1 MGIRTTDL
9 QINLSPT
16 LKPVINSGVT
26 PTEKPVISAEANSAS
41 VFETQIGQTILRSNL
56 SEILDNLDSFKAK
69 IKHSI
74 EDAKLLTGNFKY
86 SNTYESRLREYS
98 GRQYSN
104 IANRI
109 DNSSSL
115 KTDLFMAALWEQRQ
129 QPELKEKLVD
139 AGIKISDLEK
149 YLEQKLSMCIDE
161 RWLQGRNDYIK
172 AFLDDK
178 SGVKIVNELL
188 LERNSDKSWLSY
200 SAADHYFISESR
212 EVLGPGVH
220 KSFDQTQKVIELLLK
235 HNAVSDKNK
244 YKFLQTLTNSF
255 VEKALYGD
263 FLYNCDSKEYL
274 QQQRNFRDHMI
285 AEVRQNN
292 LNIQGLPVD
301 FIKTLNSENFLS
313 KFIYLKKED
322 DQLKFSDPGRIS
334 EYSLV
339 MLKSQEEHLR
349 PEIREAVN
357 SLISSEDFLNSRA
370 ASSYLYAALQL
381 GNDKLI
387 NEFIEKLELK
397 HLEKNELAPY
407 HIAWSLLEANLTQE
421 NTEKILNFAKSDQ
434 IVNNHEHY
442 CNGVTFAEALFRD
455 IVSIKSVAKDVHETK
470 GLEYAQIFFKALD
483 PQKISGAEVA
493 STAAWH
499 DHWNKGSE
507 VKSSLEALVPV
518 LDKSNLSP
526 AAVTDFILQVLKNDY
541 VKVLE
546 EGNLNQIFA
555 LNQSIQ
561 SLNMTDNF
569 PDFKVEIGEYIT
581 HSKPELKV
589 SLEDISSNDGG
600 RVISDNWDFSFL
612 DKVINCFD
620 KESPAVT
627 LLETQRKHAESMKK
641 SLEQMDTEGLKI
653 NQAEGLQDTH
663 QNNEVLQVLGEAF
676 LQADRLVP
684 HKYLPALYLMDK
696 TNPEFT
702 QRIEELYNQSN
713 TVRKAG
719 FIARLHELAC
729 DEKHYTKI
737 EALETKLIQDCKNSD
752 DLNLMLISLN
762 QETSFTYSTRFI
774 ETLNKKIK
782 EDGFIWN
789 INEEQRIDFQEKLR
803 MPQQQSLN
811 QEIKDKLK
819 LVLEAHEHKLNKP
832 SLLDELEASL
842 IRECK
847 DSHDLNTV
855 IQTLNESPDFR
866 YSASFRENLLTKIYR
881 DETFIWNANDSEITK
896 FKKSLPPLFNKLL
909 MDRLPTIEGLKIE
922 NLSTCPA
929 KLESQ
934 TTENGETT
942 LQMMRGGKQ
951 IQIATITKN
960 EEQES
965 YTLKNR
971 EAQDE
976 IQVSVLGKWGYQG
989 CDYFTP
995 GDYFSLDKQLF
1006 YCNQNKETAQL
1017 EFIEVT
1023 EENINLLRSLTKNEN
1038 NLLSLSEALAYSQG
1052 ELIRDE
1058 DNKIIDFGGGLKN
1071 GGLLNHSRFHKLHEK
1086 VYFEDFEAAVA
1097 NNDVKT
1103 IVNLS
1108 NLIDKKGFNLSIDKL
1123 NSLVNEFM
1131 NNTGINTPKYEV
1143 SYAEI
1148 QATTREARMY
1158 PNEDIKFLDKQLEI
1172 LKKYPYFDTLS
1183 TRLSEGLENLKEVY
1197 QAIQEFHN
1205 NSSSKISNLDPESR
1219 NNALELFGN
1228 FLFHMDDANTNYVL
1242 PLLEL
1247 PNLKAEFQERLD
1259 ERFTA
1264 AMLPT
1269 KAAYVARMQKVDLL
1283 EAKSE
1288 HPSSQYLNRETEML
1302 KSCVSSEMLLDL
1314 LVELKDNKFIMN
1326 SSFQRN
1332 LLNRV
1337 AEDDFKWNMNESSQ
1351 RYFLEKLKAGEI
1363 IEHPPVLVSYL
1374 SGAAE
1379 NPEMIISQYIDGEQR
1394 DIGTIKKNENG
1405 FSLTINESASDLAFG
1420 INGITKN
1427 SDENE
1432 IAFQPKDFLR
1442 IDKKL
1447 YYIAKNNVHDKYELL
1462 EVSNKAALMEDLFFS
1477 HGEISISQK
1486 SLPECMHLAGII
1498 AALND
1503 ENGTLIKGIMQGLSP
1518 DIDSQG
1524 RTIYSFRFPAEVK
1537 HDPKIAGLNTQRIF
1551 LKRDAEHGLREVNG
1565 SLIPTEI
1572 DYEPEGNRDDTKRYI
1587 REHSAGVP
1595 GVAFISYAF
1604 TELVRRTDNLYS
1616 ILGKGENRVHI
1627 EPKMPV
1633 REVGRLL
1640 GMEESYASQVSK
1652 NAWRAGIEY
1661 SEGGSVT
1668 INSSFSQDLSVNDE
1682 EFIGILQSSL
1692 ENPYHKMTAGSR
1704 HKTQEEALK
1713 DSGKATYEDCTWDEQ
1728 NVFKK
1733 EENGHKIIDH
1743 HAVAVSLTENGDF
1756 LIHCPHNSLM
1766 PVKLSPSEFLDFYDQ
1781 VNIFKINERRTFM
1794 ENPLP

>member
-1 MGIRTTDL
+1 MSIRTTDL
-9 QINLSPT
+9 QINPNIT
-16 LKPVINSGVT
+16 IKPVINSEVT
-26 PTEKPVISAEANSAS
+26 SIKQPVPTPATGAS
-41 VFETQIGQTILRSNL
+41 VLENQIGQTILRSNL
-56 SEILDNLDSFKAK
+56 SEILDNLDSFKAE

-74 EDAKLLTGNFKY
+74 KDAKLLTENFKY
-86 SNTYESRLREYS
+86 SNTYEDRLRKYS
-98 GRQYSN
+98 GRQYRN

-115 KTDLFMAALWEQRQ
+115 KADLFMAALWEQRQ
-129 QPELKEKLVD
+129 QPELKEKLID

-149 YLEQKLSMCIDE
+149 YLEKKLTMCIDE
-161 RWLQGRNDYIK
+161 RWLQGRADYIK

-178 SGVKIVNELL
+178 AGAKIVNDLL
-188 LERNSDKSWLSY
+188 LERHSNNSWLSY

-212 EVLGPGVH
+212 EVLGREVH
-220 KSFDQTQKVIELLLK
+220 KSFDQTQKVIELLLN

-244 YKFLQTLTNSF
+244 HKFLQTLTNSF

-274 QQQRNFRDHMI
+274 QEQRNFRNHMI
-285 AEVRQNN
+285 TEVKQNS

-301 FIKTLNSENFLS
+301 FIKTLNSEDFLS
-313 KFIYLKKED
+313 HFIHLKKED
-322 DQLKFSDPGRIS
+322 AQLKFSDPDRIS

-339 MLKSQEEHLR
+339 MLKSQGEHLR
-349 PEIREAVN
+349 PEIRKAVN
-357 SLISSEDFLNSRA
+357 SLISSEDFLNSHA

-381 GNDKLI
+381 GNDKLV
-387 NEFIEKLELK
+387 NEFIENLEYK

-407 HIAWSLLEANLTQE
+407 HIAWSLLEAKLTPE

-434 IVNNHEHY
+434 ILNNHEHY

-483 PQKISGAEVA
+483 PQKISGADVV
-493 STAAWH
+493 STSRH
-499 DHWNKGSE
+499 NSHWNE
-507 VKSSLEALVPV
+507 DYQVKSSLEALVPA
-518 LDKSNLSP
+518 LNKCNLNP
-526 AAVTDFILQVLKNDY
+526 EAVTDFILQVLKNDY

-569 PDFKVEIGEYIT
+569 PDFQVEIGEYIT

-589 SLEDISSNDGG
+589 SLEDIQSNHSG
-600 RVISDNWDFSFL
+600 RVISDNWSFSFL

-641 SLEQMDTEGLKI
+641 LLEQIDTEGLKI
-653 NQAEGLQDTH
+653 NQIEGLQDTD

-676 LQADRLVP
+676 IQADKLVP
-684 HKYLPALYLMDK
+684 HKYLPALYLMDE

-702 QRIEELYNQSN
+702 QKIEELYDQSN

-719 FIARLHELAC
+719 FISRLHELAC
-729 DEKHYTKI
+729 DEKHSAKI
-737 EALETKLIQDCKNSD
+737 EVLETKLIQDCKNSD

-774 ETLNKKIK
+774 ETLNKKIR
-782 EDGFIWN
+782 EDDFIWN
-789 INEEQRIDFQEKLR
+789 INEEQRIDFQKKLR
-803 MPQQQSLN
+803 MPQNQSLN
-811 QEIKDKLK
+811 EEIKDKLN
-819 LVLEAHEHKLNKP
+819 LVLEAHELKLNNP
-832 SLLDELEASL
+832 SLLNELEASL

-866 YSASFRENLLTKIYR
+866 YSGSFRENLLTKIYK
-881 DETFIWNANDSEITK
+881 DETFIWNANGSEIAK

-909 MDRLPTIEGLKIE
+909 MDKLPTIEGLKIK

-934 TTENGETT
+934 TAENGETT
-942 LQMMRGGKQ
+942 LHMMKGGEQ
-951 IQIATITKN
+951 IKIATITKN

-965 YTLKNR
+965 YTLKNK

-976 IQVSVLGKWGYQG
+976 IYVSVLGKYGYQG

-995 GDYFSLDKQLF
+995 GDYLKLDNQLF
-1006 YCNQNKETAQL
+1006 YCHQNQETAQL

-1023 EENINLLRSLTKNEN
+1023 EENIKLLRSLTKNEN

-1058 DNKIIDFGGGLKN
+1058 NNKIIDLGGGLKN
-1071 GGLLNHSRFHKLHEK
+1071 EGLLNHSRFHKLHEK
-1086 VYFEDFEAAVA
+1086 VYFEDFETAVA
-1097 NNDVKT
+1097 NNDLKT

-1131 NNTGINTPKYEV
+1131 NNTGINPPKYDV

-1148 QATTREARMY
+1148 QSTTREARMY
-1158 PNEDIKFLDKQLEI
+1158 PNEDIKFLDKQLET
-1172 LKKYPYFDTLS
+1172 LKKYPYFNTLS
-1183 TRLSEGLENLKEVY
+1183 TSLSEGLENLKEVY

-1205 NSSSKISNLDPESR
+1205 NGSNKIINLDSESR
-1219 NNALELFGN
+1219 NNALELFGD

-1242 PLLEL
+1242 PLIEL

-1269 KAAYVARMQKVDLL
+1269 KAAYVARMQKMDSLAV
-1283 EAKSE
+1283 KSE
-1288 HPSSQYLNRETEML
+1288 QPSSQYLRRETEML
-1302 KSCVSSEMLLDL
+1302 KSCTSSEMLLDL
-1314 LVELKDNKFIMN
+1314 LVELKDNKFVMN
-1326 SSFQRN
+1326 ASFQAN

-1337 AEDDFKWNMNESSQ
+1337 AEEDFKWNMCESSQ
-1351 RYFLEKLKAGEI
+1351 KYFLEQFKAGEI
-1363 IEHPPVLVSYL
+1363 IEHPPALISHL
-1374 SGAAE
+1374 SAVTK
-1379 NPEMIISQYIDGEQR
+1379 NPAMIISQYIDGEQR
-1394 DIGTIKKNENG
+1394 NIGTIKKNENG
-1405 FSLTINESASDLAFG
+1405 FSLTIDESASDLAFG
-1420 INGITKN
+1420 VNGIAKN

-1432 IAFQPKDFLR
+1432 ISFQSKDFLK

-1447 YYIAKNNVHDKYELL
+1447 YYVAKNNVHDQYELL

-1498 AALND
+1498 TALSD

-1524 RTIYSFRFPAEVK
+1524 RTIYSFRFPADVK

-1551 LKRDAEHGLREVNG
+1551 LKRDPEHGLREVNG
-1565 SLIPTEI
+1565 SLIATEI

-1587 REHSAGVP
+1587 RTHSAGVP

-1616 ILGKGENRVHI
+1616 ILGKGENRVHV

-1640 GMEESYASQVSK
+1640 GMESYASRISE

-1661 SEGGSVT
+1661 REGDSVT
-1668 INSSFSQDLSVNDE
+1668 INSSFSQDPSVNNQ
-1682 EFIGILQSSL
+1682 EFIEILKSYL
-1692 ENPYHKMTAGSR
+1692 EDPYHKMTAGSR

-1743 HAVAVSLTENGDF
+1743 HAVAVSLAENGDF

-1781 VNIFKINERRTFM
+1781 VNIFRINERRTFM